1 MGPSS
6 RSTVSTAVSTAA
18 RLATS
23 VGVTTALPPALRIS
37 SAVSS
42 SCDLVRAMSPQAY
55 PSLASDCAI
64 SRPMPR
70 PAPVIRATL
79 MSDMARILAI
89 SEDGGNRSAH
99 RWLIVFEK
107 LKPLSQNGF
116 ASNRR
121 GDNVSTKAIMN
132 IYSAWKLLLLTFI
145 TMMLA
150 IAPRAIADDI
160 DPDADVPDISTL
172 SDPTQVNPVLEIPQ
186 QCDQDSVAVLCDRS
200 ADDGSAS
207 PDVDANAD
215 GADVDAND
223 ANAVAN

>member
-1 MGPSS
+1 
-6 RSTVSTAVSTAA
+6 
-18 RLATS
+18 
-23 VGVTTALPPALRIS
+23 
-37 SAVSS
+37 
-42 SCDLVRAMSPQAY
+42 
-55 PSLASDCAI
+55 
-64 SRPMPR
+64 
-70 PAPVIRATL
+70 
-79 MSDMARILAI
+79 
-89 SEDGGNRSAH
+89 
-99 RWLIVFEK
+99 
-107 LKPLSQNGF
+107 
-116 ASNRR
+116 
-121 GDNVSTKAIMN
+121 MN

-207 PDVDANAD
+207 PDVDPNAD

-223 ANAVAN
+223 ANAVANNPDVGSVYDYANQNITTETSAMGTTSVPLGMGVLGYPALAPAPVVVSAAPFGPGSYPQWVPGPGAYRNPVPGPGFLAPMPMYRPRSFGGGFGIRSFGFGGGHFGHR